1 MGQPQIDCWITL
13 GSTYSY
19 LTVMR
24 RREVE
29 ERAGVSIRFRPF
41 LLLTLFKELGYFP
54 FPENSPKT
62 KYMWQDLKRRA
73 DMYAIPC
80 NLPAPYPAKQ
90 SILANRV
97 AFMGLREG
105 WGDAFIHESYRQW
118 FQGGQ
123 EPGSNANLI
132 EGLRAIG
139 QLPDRVMELANG
151 AAIDQA
157 LTEETDTARPLGIF
171 GAPTF
176 VVGDQLFWGDDRL
189 EDAVSYAKYGRVNPR

>member
-1 MGQPQIDCWITL
+1 MQKWPLQYRKSPAWRRSFGDE
-13 GSTYSY
+13 
-19 LTVMR
+19 LT
-24 RREVE
+24 
-29 ERAGVSIRFRPF
+29 ARFRMRTEHP
-41 LLLTLFKELGYFP
+41 LT
-54 FPENSPKT
+54 
-62 KYMWQDLKRRA
+62 
-73 DMYAIPC
+73 I
-80 NLPAPYPAKQ
+80 Q
-90 SILANRV
+90 SGPR
-97 AFMGLREG
+97 
-105 WGDAFIHESYRQW
+105 DAFIHESYRQW

-157 LTEETDTARPLGIF
+157 LTEETDTARALGIF